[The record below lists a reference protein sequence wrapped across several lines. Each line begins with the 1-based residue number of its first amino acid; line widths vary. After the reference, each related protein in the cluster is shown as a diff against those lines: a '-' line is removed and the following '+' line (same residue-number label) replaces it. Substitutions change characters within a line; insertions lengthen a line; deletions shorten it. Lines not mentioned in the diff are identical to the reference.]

1 MAANISKRDL
11 LQQLAKHTLTKLAS
25 SHELPVRS
33 NASVATLVEAIVA
46 KRGIKLDAIL
56 PLLKL
61 SELKASCSLIKQS
74 SKGNKQDLIERLI
87 SYTPKA
93 QPRSDVKVSATKK
106 QAAKPIKKKLVY
118 KQDQPLMGEE
128 KLTLSQLEQ
137 YLSKAAW
144 ILKGPVDASDF
155 KVYIFPLLFFKRI
168 SDVYDEEY
176 QTALDE
182 SDGDIEYA
190 AMPEMHRFEIPEGCH
205 WKDVRET
212 TTNVGQA
219 IEKALRGIEQ
229 ANQEYLYGI
238 FGDTQWS
245 NKNKL
250 TDKLLIDLVEH
261 FSRYI
266 LGRNNANP
274 DMLGNAYEYL
284 IKHFADLTN
293 KKAGEFYTPRSV
305 VHLLGLLLDPH
316 EGESIYDPACGTGG
330 MLLECVDHLKHNDE
344 DYRTLKLF
352 GQEKNLTSSTIA
364 RMNMFLH
371 GIEDFD
377 IQRGDTL
384 RQPAFFEADGLKT
397 FDCVIA
403 NPPFSLKDW
412 GAENWANDP
421 FGRNIAGVPPK
432 GNGDMAWVQHMV
444 KSMNSN
450 GRMTVV
456 LPHGALFRKGA
467 EGKIREELLAQDIL
481 EAVIGLGPN
490 VFYGTQL
497 AACVL
502 VFKQNKEPKKK
513 GKVLFIDASDQIRV
527 GRAQNHLESKHIQQ
541 IYDWFDGYK
550 NVENYV
556 KVASKKELKENDFNL
571 NIPLYVEK
579 IIEDN
584 LPSVKEAMADLK
596 QAWEASLEA
605 EEKFK
610 KVLKGFL

>member
-1 MAANISKRDL
+1 MSDK
-11 LQQLAKHTLTKLAS
+11 TLS
-25 SHELPVRS
+25 
-33 NASVATLVEAIVA
+33 
-46 KRGIKLDAIL
+46 
-56 PLLKL
+56 
-61 SELKASCSLIKQS
+61 
-74 SKGNKQDLIERLI
+74 
-87 SYTPKA
+87 
-93 QPRSDVKVSATKK
+93 
-106 QAAKPIKKKLVY
+106 
-118 KQDQPLMGEE
+118 
-128 KLTLSQLEQ
+128 LSQLEQ

-176 QTALDE
+176 QSALEE
-182 SDGDIEYA
+182 SNGDAEYA
-190 AMPEMHRFEIPEGCH
+190 SMPEMHRFEIPQGCH
-205 WKDVRET
+205 WQNVRET

-219 IEKALRGIEQ
+219 IEHALRGIEQ

-238 FGDTQWS
+238 FGDAQWS

-250 TDKLLIDLVEH
+250 SDGLLINLIEH
-261 FSRYI
+261 FSQYT
-266 LGRNNANP
+266 LGRQNANP

-305 VHLLGLLLDPH
+305 VHLLGLILDPH
-316 EGESIYDPACGTGG
+316 EGETIYDPACGTGG
-330 MLLECVDHLKHNDE
+330 MLLECVDNLKNNDE
-344 DYRTLKLF
+344 DYRTLKLY
-352 GQEKNLTSSTIA
+352 GQEKNLTSSSIA

-371 GIEDFD
+371 GIEDFS
-377 IQRGDTL
+377 IFRGDTL
-384 RQPAFFEADGLKT
+384 RSPAFFQADGLQT

-467 EGKIREELLAQDIL
+467 EGKIRKELLEQDIL
-481 EAVIGLGPN
+481 EAVIGLGQN

-497 AACVL
+497 AACIM
-502 VFKQNKEPKKK
+502 VFKQNKAADKK
-513 GKVLFIDASDQIRV
+513 GKVLFIDAFDQIRSA
-527 GRAQNHLESKHIQQ
+527 RAQNFLEPEHVKQ
-541 IYDWFDGYK
+541 IHQWVQAFED
-550 NVENYV
+550 VENYT
-556 KVASKKELKENDFNL
+556 KVATMDELQENDFNL
-571 NIPLYVEK
+571 SIPLYVEK
-579 IIEDN
+579 IVDDN
-584 LPSVKEAMADLK
+584 VPTVDVAMAELK
-596 QAWEASLEA
+596 KAWQASLDS

-610 KVLKGFL
+610 AILKRFM